1 MFASEDLLSRQ
12 IKGRVMVT
20 ISGSKRQISVYYR
33 SNDLV
38 DIFGAVV
45 SVGIFTSDQVA
56 CMVDQMRPSPNRILT
71 YH

>member
-1 MFASEDLLSRQ
+1 MFTSEDLLSRQ
-12 IKGRVMVT
+12 IEGRVMVT
-20 ISGSKRQISVYYR
+20 ISGSKRQISVYDR

-45 SVGIFTSDQVA
+45 SVGIFTSDQVT